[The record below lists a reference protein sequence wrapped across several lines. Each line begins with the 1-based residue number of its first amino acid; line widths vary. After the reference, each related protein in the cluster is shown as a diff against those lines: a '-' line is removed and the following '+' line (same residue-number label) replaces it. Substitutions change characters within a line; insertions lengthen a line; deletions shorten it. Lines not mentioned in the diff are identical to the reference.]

1 MKKIA
6 VIYHSGYGHTHHFA
20 KIVHESVGS
29 VSGVKADLLT
39 TEEAGKNLEGLSG
52 YDAFIFGSPTY
63 MGGVSGQF
71 KTFMDSTSGI
81 WMKQN
86 LKRKFA
92 GGFTVSGSPS
102 GDKQTTLIS
111 MAVFAAQHGMIWIG
125 NPVMPE
131 VYSGVPA
138 DQAAN
143 RLGSFLGAMAQASQ
157 DTPEKSF
164 LPGDLRTAKLFG
176 ENFAKTVVELK

>member
-6 VIYHSGYGHTHHFA
+6 VIYHSGYGHTQHFA
-20 KIVHESVGS
+20 KIVHEGVASVAGT
-29 VSGVKADLLT
+29 KAELLT
-39 TEEAGKNLEGLSG
+39 IEEAGKNLEGLAQF
-52 YDAFIFGSPTY
+52 DAFVFGSPTY

-71 KTFMDSTSGI
+71 KSFMDSTSGI
-81 WMKQN
+81 WMKQS

-92 GGFTVSGSPS
+92 AGFTVSGSPS

-111 MAVFAAQHGMIWIG
+111 MAVFAAQHGMIWVG
-125 NPVMPE
+125 NPIMPE

-157 DTPEKSF
+157 DAPDKSF
-164 LPGDLRTAKLFG
+164 LPGDLKTAKIFG
-176 ENFAKTVVELK
+176 ENFAKTVVEI

>member
-6 VIYHSGYGHTHHFA
+6 IIYHSGYGHTQYFA
-20 KIVHESVGS
+20 KNVAEGASS
-29 VSGVKADLLT
+29 VSGTKTDLLT
-39 TEEAGKNLEGLSG
+39 IEDAGKNLEVLAS
-52 YDAFIFGSPTY
+52 YDAIIFGSPTY

-71 KTFMDSTSGI
+71 KTFMDSTSSM
-81 WMKQN
+81 WMKQS

-138 DQAAN
+138 EQAAN

-157 DTPEKSF
+157 DAPEKSF
-164 LPGDLRTAKLFG
+164 VPGDLKTARVFG
-176 ENFAKTVVELK
+176 ENFAKTVVDM